1 MGRTAQSWR
10 IIDHEF
16 AKLNKFMQFLRAEDQ
31 MIFEALL
38 NECKLYVSA
47 AGVLASSVKEFL
59 LLFPILF
66 VHHKRITELERRMKE
81 ELN

>member
-16 AKLNKFMQFLRAEDQ
+16 AKLNKFRHFHRAEDQ

-38 NECKLYVSA
+38 NECKLHVIS
-47 AGVLASSVKEFL
+47 AGVLASSVKESYYCSL
-59 LLFPILF
+59 SSSC
-66 VHHKRITELERRMKE
+66 ITRESPNSKDE
-81 ELN
+81 